1 MNNGPFRRYLA
12 ALLSADVVGYSRLI
26 ADDEIGT
33 IRALTGCR
41 DKIAEV
47 VNNKGGRLVD
57 FVGDNML
64 AEFSNTL
71 DAVQCADQIHHA
83 VEELNQ
89 SFPEHRHMKF
99 RIGIHLG
106 DVTTDGDHIYG
117 DGVNIAA
124 RLEPLAR
131 PGGICISDMVFRQI
145 QGKVDLEIIDM
156 GARKLKNIAEPVRT
170 FQLITAK
177 STREGLLER
186 SELSDPYG
194 HLPLPGK
201 PSLVVLPFVNLDM
214 NREQDHFADGLTMDI
229 ITALVQI
236 PSLFLISDST
246 AFSIKTKPMSI
257 PEIGR
262 QLGVQYVL
270 EGGVRRSGKRLR
282 ISARLSETEK
292 GRQIWGQRFD
302 RQLGDI
308 FEIQD
313 EITSEIV
320 TAMDVK
326 LVSGEPARVVR
337 KTLKNPKALEYYY
350 RGWNAMFSSSPDY
363 IQLSQQMFE
372 EMIRLEP
379 DSSLGLSMSA
389 WAYWWGIFN
398 NATSDR
404 DRDLDRIRA
413 LVDKALALGDDSGMA
428 DLVMAHIH
436 LLNKNHEK
444 ALVAAEQAVLSRPS
458 CDVSFAVKASI
469 LIFLGRPDEA
479 IPLARFA
486 IRLSP
491 VYPSYYP
498 TVLGYAYY
506 HCGMFQEAIDAA
518 EISIKADP
526 TNLEAMILITAI
538 HVAVGERDQASDT
551 ARMIRNVH
559 PGFSLE
565 TFSANHPYKDQKYLD
580 QILTHLTKVDLL
592 TL

>member
-1 MNNGPFRRYLA
+1 M
-12 ALLSADVVGYSRLI
+12 
-26 ADDEIGT
+26 
-33 IRALTGCR
+33 
-41 DKIAEV
+41 
-47 VNNKGGRLVD
+47 
-57 FVGDNML
+57 
-64 AEFSNTL
+64 
-71 DAVQCADQIHHA
+71 
-83 VEELNQ
+83 
-89 SFPEHRHMKF
+89 
-99 RIGIHLG
+99 
-106 DVTTDGDHIYG
+106 
-117 DGVNIAA
+117 GV
-124 RLEPLAR
+124 
-131 PGGICISDMVFRQI
+131 
-145 QGKVDLEIIDM
+145 
-156 GARKLKNIAEPVRT
+156 RKLKNIAEPVRT

-177 STREGLLER
+177 GSREGLLDR
-186 SELSDPYG
+186 SELSAPHG

-337 KTLKNPKALEYYY
+337 KTLRNPRALEYYY

-404 DRDLDRIRA
+404 DRDLDRIRV
-413 LVDKALALGDDSGMA
+413 LVNKALALGDDSGMA

-458 CDVSFAVKASI
+458 CDVSFAIKASI
-469 LIFLGRPDEA
+469 LNFLGRPDEA

-506 HCGMFQEAIDAA
+506 HCGKFQEAIDAA

>member
-1 MNNGPFRRYLA
+1 MNIGPFRRYLA
-12 ALLSADVVGYSRLI
+12 ALLSADVVGYSHLI

-33 IRALTGCR
+33 IRALTACR
-41 DKIAEV
+41 DKIGEAV
-47 VNNKGGRLVD
+47 KKNGGRLVD

-64 AEFSNTL
+64 AEFSSTL

-83 VEELNQ
+83 IEELNH
-89 SFPEHRHMKF
+89 SFPEHRPMKF

-124 RLEPLAR
+124 RLESLAR

-145 QGKVDLEIIDM
+145 QGKVSLEFIDM
-156 GARKLKNIAEPVRT
+156 GVRELKNIAEPVRA
-170 FQLITAK
+170 FQLITPK
-177 STREGLLER
+177 SSQKDFHEQSKPPAPHE
-186 SELSDPYG
+186 
-194 HLPLPGK
+194 HLPLPEK

-246 AFSIKTKPMSI
+246 AFSIRTKPMSI

-270 EGGVRRSGKRLR
+270 EGGVRRSGNRLR
-282 ISARLSETEK
+282 ISARLSETEQ

-320 TAMDVK
+320 TAMDIK

-404 DRDLDRIRA
+404 NRDLDRIRV
-413 LVDKALALGDDSGMA
+413 LVNKAQSLGDDSGMA

-444 ALVAAEQAVLSRPS
+444 ALVAAEQAVLTRPS

-469 LIFLGRPDEA
+469 LNFLGRPDEA

-506 HCGMFQEAIDAA
+506 HCGKFQEAIDAA

-526 TNLEAMILITAI
+526 TNLEAMVLITAI
-538 HVAVGERDQASDT
+538 HVAVGDMEQARET
-551 ARMIRNVH
+551 AKNILNVH

-565 TFSANHPYKDQKYLD
+565 TFSANHPYNDQKYLD
-580 QILTHLTKVDLL
+580 QILDKLSEVDLL
-592 TL
+592 NC